1 MLFAPLT
8 PGLQLYTEL
17 NKEGAAGLFTEFV
30 PPPMFEI
37 EMCVKP
43 FISHVN
49 LAILM
54 IMPTLTS
61 PLMYLQQGWGVWLL
75 H

>member
-1 MLFAPLT
+1 M
-8 PGLQLYTEL
+8 QSER
-17 NKEGAAGLFTEFV
+17 GAAGLFTEFV

-54 IMPTLTS
+54 IMPTLKGKLGKIFLS
-61 PLMYLQQGWGVWLL
+61 AHSFYLTLTKRSFNRQF
-75 H
+75 